1 MNMNITKKLE
11 EIALNDTLLVGV
23 KFSTL
28 LNSYFTNE
36 EAMLYYALIS
46 FFNDVDEVDC
56 NDGRDILVQSLLD
69 RAYCKDIKML
79 KENRVN
85 VDNMINK
92 LNNNLYNSLTGEK
105 VILFDELEVVWNRP
119 LKESYIKVKVNETT
133 AREYLH
139 FEDSQYIK
147 VRLAPLRDLKS
158 VTHKRA
164 FVLFSQWTDY
174 SGSEKYFFVNNAN
187 FIESIYGD
195 KKLSGLTYKKYKT
208 HYLDKMIQSL
218 GLCFPNVEFRLDN
231 KDNIL
236 YKNVIKFK
244 VRARDKEFFDKYALH
259 KRLELMK
266 NRDLEFLEGSYNFED
281 ELNEKKFYNMTPE
294 EIIAESAL
302 AFQETTKDTFTE
314 ISEDDFYNTKEV
326 EYETEV
332 TEEAIEELE
341 EFRANKAEFVNEE
354 SILKSEELLN
364 QKEDDNFI
372 INSLNE
378 ELEDNLALKSELAQY
393 DLNDNFAPVIDNFL
407 NEIRNYPNKDT
418 YEFSTGVISVNPKIV
433 NDIDVLEEDATKLN
447 AKYGDSKD
455 FTLEE
460 IKTIDGENKYY
471 KLFKAFALIGL
482 LKEVAFNEKELT
494 KYYEYANEN
503 NLTLFDVLEN
513 LYVKLEEK
521 LESYDFNLFEALFD
535 IYSIEL
541 GFEHKKALSRI
552 ITIVKNMNYALAL
565 YEEFKLETETIDEE
579 ISNTS
584 GYEKD
589 LFSLDKVTTNKDN
602 KLDETDLEKEEK
614 SQNKGEELMSVLSKD
629 EQKSILNE
637 ITNEIEK
644 DYEFLK
650 QPALNSDKIL
660 NVDKLELD
668 QYKHNYKDLRFGFED
683 ETIESSK
690 VLIPQLEKRSI
701 DNLKYFTQNKII
713 DNYSEWSSSTKE
725 TALEVIKKFEE
736 EYKFSVLKMFN
747 QFIPN
752 SERIDIKHKLD
763 KMWLETE
770 KEYKAEHD
778 RLLNQREQIAKDF
791 PNFYNEILPNAMEN
805 EDYYRIICEWS
816 AYGHLAK
823 KVSNKKKS
831 ILFFIET
838 LIATCQEN
846 MDKCGQLEGVYN
858 PNVIKKIQTIAQ
870 LKKNLK

>member
-1 MNMNITKKLE
+1 MNITKKLE

-503 NLTLFDVLEN
+503 DLTLFDVLEI

-552 ITIVKNMNYALAL
+552 INIVKNMNYALAL

-579 ISNTS
+579 ISNIS

-589 LFSLDKVTTNKDN
+589 LFSLDKVTTNKAV
-602 KLDETDLEKEEK
+602 DEIDLEKEEK
-614 SQNKGEELMSVLSKD
+614 SQNKGEKLMSVLSKD
-629 EQKSILNE
+629 EQKSISNE

-644 DYEFLK
+644 DYKFLK
-650 QPALNSDKIL
+650 QSALNSDEIL

-805 EDYYRIICEWS
+805 EDY
-816 AYGHLAK
+816 LAK

>member
-1 MNMNITKKLE
+1 MNITKKLE

-407 NEIRNYPNKDT
+407 NEIRNYPNKET

-503 NLTLFDVLEN
+503 DLTLFDVLEN

-521 LESYDFNLFEALFD
+521 LESYDFNIFEALFD

-541 GFEHKKALSRI
+541 GFDHKKTLSRI
-552 ITIVKNMNYALAL
+552 INIVKNMNYALAL
-565 YEEFKLETETIDEE
+565 YEEFKLETEVIDEE

-589 LFSLDKVTTNKDN
+589 LFSLDRVTTNKND
-602 KLDETDLEKEEK
+602 KLDEIDLENEEK
-614 SQNKGEELMSVLSKD
+614 SHNIGEALMSILSKD
-629 EQKSILNE
+629 KQKSISNE

-644 DYEFLK
+644 DYKFLK
-650 QPALNSDKIL
+650 QPNLNPDEIL
-660 NVDKLELD
+660 NVNKLELD
-668 QYKHNYKDLRFGFED
+668 KYKHNYKDLRFGFED

-736 EYKFSVLKMFN
+736 EHKFSVLKMFN
-747 QFIPN
+747 QFISN

-778 RLLNQREQIAKDF
+778 RLLSQREQITKDF
-791 PNFYNEILPNAMEN
+791 PNFYDEILPNAMEN

-816 AYGHLAK
+816 AYGHLSK

-831 ILFFIET
+831 ILSFIET